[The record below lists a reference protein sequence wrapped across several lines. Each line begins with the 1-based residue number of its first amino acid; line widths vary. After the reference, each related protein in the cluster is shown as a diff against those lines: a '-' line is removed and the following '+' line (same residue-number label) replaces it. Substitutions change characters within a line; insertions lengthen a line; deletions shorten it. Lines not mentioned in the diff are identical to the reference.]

1 MKWTQWREIM
11 RACISVFS
19 RNLLDYFFWTSE
31 KKASWV
37 SNHVGYETIKFTNY
51 EVTAEMAYF
60 WNAKMC
66 NCFTICG
73 SCEYNVSPRCC
84 RTCNILW
91 LKVMF
96 YWEIIMLPV
105 VPFTVLQIFQTDFQ
119 TKDIKH
125 SINSACQCVK
135 WLEEEGKKLHY
146 NICTIL
152 QQHFLP
158 WELHSRQV

>member
-1 MKWTQWREIM
+1 M
-11 RACISVFS
+11 RAWISMFS
-19 RNLLDYFFWTSE
+19 RNLPGLFPLDTWEESFLSLQSCWIR
-31 KKASWV
+31 
-37 SNHVGYETIKFTNY
+37 NHKVHKLWGHSRNGL
-51 EVTAEMAYF
+51 YF
-60 WNAKMC
+60 WNAKTC

-73 SCEYNVSPRCC
+73 SYEYNVSPRCC
-84 RTCNILW
+84 RTYNILW